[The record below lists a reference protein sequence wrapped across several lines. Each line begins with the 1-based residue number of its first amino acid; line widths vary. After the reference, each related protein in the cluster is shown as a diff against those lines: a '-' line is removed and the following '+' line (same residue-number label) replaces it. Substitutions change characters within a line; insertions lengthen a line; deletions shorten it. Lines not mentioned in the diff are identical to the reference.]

1 MRKREK
7 TRERMVRLVR
17 EFESSG
23 QTGAAFCRRQGL
35 RPQRLSYWRRVL
47 GRREAGPKGSRVS
60 VSFTPVRVVTTEG
73 LALSGGIEVTLSGG
87 ERLVVRP
94 GTPVELVR
102 GVVGVLRE
110 RC

>member
-1 MRKREK
+1 MAKSETR
-7 TRERMVRLVR
+7 RERMVRLVR
-17 EFESSG
+17 EFEGSG
-23 QTGAAFCRRQGL
+23 QTGAAFCRRHGL

-47 GRREAGPKGSRVS
+47 GRRKAGPERSRRPAA
-60 VSFTPVRVVTTEG
+60 FTPVRLVPTDV
-73 LALSGGIEVTLSGG
+73 LAVGGGVEVTLAGG

-102 GVVGVLRE
+102 SVLVVLRQ

>member
-1 MRKREK
+1 MRKREA
-7 TRERMVRLVR
+7 TRERMVRLVG
-17 EFESSG
+17 EFERSG
-23 QTGAAFCRRQGL
+23 QSGAAFCRRHGL

-47 GRREAGPKGSRVS
+47 GRRKAGRLRSEVP
-60 VSFTPVRVVTTEG
+60 VSFTPVRVVASDGLG
-73 LALSGGIEVTLSGG
+73 LAGGVEVTLSGG

>member
-1 MRKREK
+1 MRKGET

-17 EFESSG
+17 EFEGSG
-23 QTGAAFCRRQGL
+23 QTGAGFCRRHGL

-47 GRREAGPKGSRVS
+47 GRREAGPKRSRA
-60 VSFTPVRVVTTEG
+60 VSFTPVRVVPTEG

-110 RC
+110 RY

>member
-1 MRKREK
+1 MRKREA
-7 TRERMVRLVR
+7 TRERMVRVVQ
-17 EFESSG
+17 EFERSG
-23 QTGAAFCRRQGL
+23 QTGAAFCRRHGL

-47 GRREAGPKGSRVS
+47 GRWEAGSRRSRRPVA
-60 VSFTPVRVVTTEG
+60 FTPVRVVASEG
-73 LALSGGIEVTLSGG
+73 LALAGGVEVTLPGG

-102 GVVGVLRE
+102 SVLGVLRE